1 MNTEAIANDLFN
13 KVRGRFPAVTLGDKE
28 GNVTNEPTQAR
39 YFDFDFK
46 EAGKSLGKVSISIDE
61 KDGLV

>member
-13 KVRGRFPAVTLGDKE
+13 KVRGRFPAVTLVVKD
-28 GNVTNEPTQAR
+28 GNVTNEPTQAL

-46 EAGKSLGKVSISIDE
+46 EAGKSL
-61 KDGLV
+61 